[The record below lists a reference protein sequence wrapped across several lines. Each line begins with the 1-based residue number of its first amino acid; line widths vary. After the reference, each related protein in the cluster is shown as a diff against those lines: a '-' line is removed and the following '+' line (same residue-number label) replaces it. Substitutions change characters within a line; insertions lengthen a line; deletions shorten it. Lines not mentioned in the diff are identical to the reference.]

1 MYLLKIKTLFAKF
14 NIDVKLIFR
23 ICVPSDY
30 MKFELPEE
38 GEPTVVS
45 IGEPFLFVFKKI
57 NTHLHLSSCYG
68 VTTANGPA
76 S

>member
-45 IGEPFLFVFKKI
+45 IGEPFFIRF
-57 NTHLHLSSCYG
+57 
-68 VTTANGPA
+68 
-76 S
+76 